1 MAVGGVSVA
10 AGSIRSIVVGGVSI
24 AVDSGSHSRVDSGAG
39 SSITVGRSVSSGVGR
54 SGITITVVSVPGI
67 SLGLSLGLSGPL
79 AKSMAVGGVSVAS
92 GSIGSRVGTVCPGGI
107 RISIAV
113 DGRSHGRVDSGA
125 GSGITVGR
133 SVSGGVGRCGI
144 TITIVSV
151 PGISLS
157 FRLGLSLGVDSSY
170 KANLNNSS
178 II

>member
-67 SLGLSLGLSGPL
+67 SLGLSGPL

-113 DGRSHGRVDSGA
+113 DGRSHSRVDSGA

-133 SVSGGVGRCGI
+133 SVSSGVRRSGI